1 MHKINM
7 NVVKRHIFPINKPSI
22 PPEEKSR
29 ENQRFSKKKTLNLPM
44 ISQQGC
50 QLVKQNYYLQNKHM
64 KN

>member
-29 ENQRFSKKKTLNLPM
+29 ENQRFSKKKNIEFAND
-44 ISQQGC
+44 ISTRLSAC
-50 QLVKQNYYLQNKHM
+50 
-64 KN
+64 